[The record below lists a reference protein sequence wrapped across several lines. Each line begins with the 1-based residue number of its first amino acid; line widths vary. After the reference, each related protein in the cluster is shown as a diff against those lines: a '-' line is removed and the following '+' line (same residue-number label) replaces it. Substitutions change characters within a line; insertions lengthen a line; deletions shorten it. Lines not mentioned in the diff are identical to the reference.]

1 LTVND
6 QAPKTEEDIKEERRR
21 QRWNWFWTP
30 FITMTVLVS
39 SVAVLMMLIQTCQ
52 QRNLPIPLLP
62 PTSPLHQPAPAKT
75 PGSDNN
81 QRAIGED
88 GPAERSPAK

>member
-1 LTVND
+1 VNN

-30 FITMTVLVS
+30 FITLASVVS
-39 SVAVLMMLIQTCQ
+39 SVAMLMMLIQTCQ
-52 QRNLPIPLLP
+52 QRNLPIPLVP
-62 PTSPLHQPAPAKT
+62 PTSPLHQPAPAQP

-81 QRAIGED
+81 PGVGGEN